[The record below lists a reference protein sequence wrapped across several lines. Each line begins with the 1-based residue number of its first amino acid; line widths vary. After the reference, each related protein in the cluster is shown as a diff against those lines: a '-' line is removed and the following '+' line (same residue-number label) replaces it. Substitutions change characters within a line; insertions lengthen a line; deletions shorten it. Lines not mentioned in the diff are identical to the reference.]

1 MNKTVFFRIGLSAL
15 LVFAAASCIIAV
27 VEQGT
32 SGSLRADRTFSRTLD
47 FETGGIVS
55 LEHDAGVVE
64 IIGWDRDE
72 LEVVA
77 EKIGAGDA
85 RGGIRVSAL
94 RRDRK
99 PDILIEREGNSV
111 HISRQA
117 SWRDEPEDEI
127 DYRISVPRPI
137 TLEPLSL
144 RKGEIWISD
153 FFGQVV
159 LDIEQGHVDIENYS
173 GSIEAAVGSGSVRAE
188 VLDFRE
194 EDHISIRVE
203 NGDIVLFLQPDI
215 RAEIRAEAP
224 GGTIS
229 GEFDF
234 EGEQPL
240 SEIDVRLGGEE
251 AAAKIYL
258 RSTLGSIRIL
268 KADPPDSDRI
278 PGN

>member
-1 MNKTVFFRIGLSAL
+1 MNKTSFLRMGIPAV

-27 VEQGT
+27 VEQGAG
-32 SGSLRADRTFSRTLD
+32 GSFRADRTFNRTLD
-47 FETGGIVS
+47 FETGGTVS
-55 LEHDAGVVE
+55 LEHEAGVIE
-64 IIGWDRDE
+64 ITGWDRNE
-72 LEVVA
+72 LEISA
-77 EKIGAGDA
+77 EKIGSGNA
-85 RGGIRVSAL
+85 RGGIRVAAL
-94 RRDRK
+94 RLDRK

-111 HISRQA
+111 RISRRP

-127 DYRISVPRPI
+127 DYRIRVPRPVN
-137 TLEPLSL
+137 LEPLSL
-144 RKGEIWISD
+144 EKGEIWISD
-153 FFGQVV
+153 LFGRVV
-159 LDIEQGHVDIENYS
+159 LDIEQGNVDIENYS
-173 GSIEAAVGSGSVRAE
+173 GSIEAEVGSGSVRAE

-194 EDHISIRVE
+194 EDYISIRVE
-203 NGDIVLFLQPDI
+203 NGDIVLFLQPDV

-234 EGEQPL
+234 EGEHPL
-240 SEIDVRLGGEE
+240 SEIDGRLGGEE
-251 AAAKIYL
+251 AAAQIYL

>member
-1 MNKTVFFRIGLSAL
+1 MSKTALFRIGLSAV
-15 LVFAAASCIIAV
+15 LVFAASSCIIAV
-27 VEQGT
+27 VEQGAG
-32 SGSLRADRTFSRTLD
+32 GSFRAERTFNRTLD

-55 LEHDAGVVE
+55 LEHEAGVIE
-64 IIGWDRDE
+64 ITGWDRDE
-72 LEVVA
+72 LEIFA
-77 EKIGAGDA
+77 EKIGAGDS
-85 RGGIRVSAL
+85 RGGIRVAAL
-94 RRDRK
+94 RHDRK
-99 PDILIEREGNSV
+99 PDIRIEREGNSV
-111 HISRQA
+111 HISRRL
-117 SWRDEPEDEI
+117 SWRDESGDEI
-127 DYRISVPRPI
+127 DYRIHVPRPVN
-137 TLEPLSL
+137 LEPLSL
-144 RKGEIWISD
+144 KTGEIWISD
-153 FFGQVV
+153 LFGQIV
-159 LDIEQGHVDIENYS
+159 LDIEQGNVDIENYS
-173 GSIEAAVGSGSVRAE
+173 GSIEAAVGSGSIRVE

-203 NGDIVLFLQPDI
+203 NGDIVLFLQPDV

-234 EGEQPL
+234 EGEHPL

-251 AAAKIYL
+251 AAAQIYL